1 LHSECIHEL
10 RGNSKPMTAENFA
23 FAYYF
28 VAALARGFQR

>member
-1 LHSECIHEL
+1 
-10 RGNSKPMTAENFA
+10 MTAENFA